1 MLINFDLLVVFAFP
15 LKSKEL
21 RQRNK
26 LFWYLNIQPSLMYA
40 TAVFCGVVPIL
51 LQFLEIR
58 CYLWLMGSHWSLLLL
73 ESTRQKKNIKRDNEL
88 FRLLKRK
95 YEAF

>member
-40 TAVFCGVVPIL
+40 TAVFVELSPSCCNFWRYAVICG
-51 LQFLEIR
+51 
-58 CYLWLMGSHWSLLLL
+58 LWGLTGLSCCWKA
-73 ESTRQKKNIKRDNEL
+73 QGKKKI
-88 FRLLKRK
+88 
-95 YEAF
+95 